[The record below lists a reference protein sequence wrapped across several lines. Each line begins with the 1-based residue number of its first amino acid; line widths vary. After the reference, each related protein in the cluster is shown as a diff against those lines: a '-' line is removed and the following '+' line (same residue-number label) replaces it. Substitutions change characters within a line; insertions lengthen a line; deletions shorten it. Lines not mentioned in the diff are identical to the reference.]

1 MSPIRTGTLA
11 DLGEFGLLRELRSV
25 FDGELRSVL
34 DDAAH
39 VIVGP
44 GDDAAVVSVA
54 DGRAVVS
61 IDLLIEGRHFRRD
74 WSSAA
79 DVGAKAIAANLSDI
93 NAMGGRGSALVV
105 GLGAPPDL
113 DVAWVLELAVAM
125 QEEAASIGAR
135 IVGGDVSGADEII
148 LAITVLGTCPDRVI
162 TRSGAQPGDQVAV
175 AGRLGWAGAGFAV
188 LARGFRSPRAVV
200 EAHRRPHPPYDAG
213 PQAARLDAT
222 AMIDVSDGLLAD
234 LNHVAMASDVL
245 IDLDSRAFE
254 VDEPLQAVGAAIGT
268 EPLSFVL
275 TGGDDYA
282 LAATFPPSVVLPD
295 PWRVVGRVS
304 GASANTS
311 QVSVT
316 VDGQPYESEPGHRHF
331 A

>member
-1 MSPIRTGTLA
+1 MSPTRTGTLG
-11 DLGEFGLLRELRSV
+11 DLGEFGLLRELFSV
-25 FDGELRSVL
+25 FGQTPD
-34 DDAAH
+34 

-61 IDLLIEGRHFRRD
+61 TDLLIEGRHFRRD

-79 DVGAKAIAANLSDI
+79 DIGAKAVAANLSDI

-105 GLGAPPDL
+105 GLGAPPGL
-113 DVAWVLELAVAM
+113 DVAWVLDLAAAM
-125 QEEAASIGAR
+125 QEEAASIGAW
-135 IVGGDVSGADEII
+135 IVGGDVSRADEIV
-148 LAITVLGTCPDRVI
+148 LAITVLGTCPDKVV
-162 TRSGAQPGDQVAV
+162 TRSGAQSGDQVAV
-175 AGRLGWAGAGFAV
+175 AGRLGWAGAGYAV

-213 PQAARLDAT
+213 PQAAKLDAT

-234 LNHVAMASDVL
+234 LNHVAVASNVL
-245 IDLDSRAFE
+245 IDVRTDAFE

-268 EPLSFVL
+268 DPLSFVL

-282 LAATFPPSVVLPD
+282 LAATFPPSVRLPA
-295 PWRVVGRVS
+295 PWRVVGRVLAADS
-304 GASANTS
+304 EPGN
-311 QVSVT
+311 VSVT
-316 VDGQPYESEPGHRHF
+316 VDGRPYDGEMGHRHF